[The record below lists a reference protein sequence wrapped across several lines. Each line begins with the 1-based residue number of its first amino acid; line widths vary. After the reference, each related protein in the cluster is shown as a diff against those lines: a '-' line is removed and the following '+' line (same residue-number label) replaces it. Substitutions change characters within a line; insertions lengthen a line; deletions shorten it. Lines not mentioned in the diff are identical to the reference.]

1 MNTVAKPQK
10 DDFEF
15 EVEGEEAALPQ
26 VEVEDDTPE
35 EDRGRTPMPEDI
47 VRELEADEMEEYSDK
62 VKTRL
67 KQMKKVWHDERREK
81 ERALREQREA
91 IEFAKTIAEENK
103 KLKSTL
109 SRGEQ
114 TLVDTYKQAAE
125 LELDAA
131 KKQYKEAYEAGNS
144 DLLLA
149 AQEKL
154 NAAGYKMEQVKNY
167 KPAPLQEEETSVNI
181 QPSVVQ
187 KPQVDEKT
195 AAWQKRNTWWGSP
208 EHADMTAL
216 ALGVHQKLENQ
227 YGRQYVGT
235 DEYWQNID
243 TTMRRRF
250 PEMFEEEVKT
260 TTGGGKP
267 GARAE
272 SSKPA
277 TVVAPASRSTSSTK
291 VKLTA
296 SQVSIAKKLGLT
308 PEQYARAQQK
318 LNTEK

>member
-1 MNTVAKPQK
+1 MNQSVNSQK

-15 EVEGEEAALPQ
+15 EVEGEENSLPEI
-26 VEVEDDTPE
+26 EVQDDTPE
-35 EDRGRTPMPEDI
+35 EDRGRSPMPEDI
-47 VRELEADEMEEYSDK
+47 VRELESDEMEEYSDK

-81 ERALREQREA
+81 ERALREQQEA
-91 IEFAKTIAEENK
+91 IDFARKIAEENK
-103 KLKSTL
+103 KLKNTL
-109 SRGEQ
+109 SFGER
-114 TLVDTYKQAAE
+114 TLVDTFKHSAE
-125 LELDAA
+125 LELNAA
-131 KKQYKEAYEAGNS
+131 KKHYKDAYESGDA
-144 DLLLA
+144 DLLVE

-154 NAAGYKMEQVKNY
+154 NAATYKIEQAKSFR
-167 KPAPLQEEETSVNI
+167 PTPLQEEENSVNI
-181 QPSVVQ
+181 QPSVVH

-195 AAWQKRNTWWGSP
+195 VAWQKRNSWWGSP
-208 EHADMTAL
+208 DHADMTAL

-243 TTMRRRF
+243 STMRRRF
-250 PEMFEEEVKT
+250 PEMFESQT

-277 TVVAPASRSTSSTK
+277 TVVAPASRSRSSNK
-291 VKLTA
+291 VTLTA

>member
-15 EVEGEEAALPQ
+15 EVEGEEAVLPE

-35 EDRGRTPMPEDI
+35 EDRGRNPMPEDI

-62 VKTRL
+62 VKTRM

-81 ERALREQREA
+81 ERALREQQEA
-91 IEFAKTIAEENK
+91 IEFAKAIAEENK

-131 KKQYKEAYEAGNS
+131 KRQYKEAYEAGNS

-154 NAAGYKMEQVKNY
+154 NAAGYKMEKVKNFIST
-167 KPAPLQEEETSVNI
+167 PLQEEEIGVNI

-195 AAWQKRNTWWGSP
+195 VAWQKRNTWWGSP

-227 YGRQYVGT
+227 YGKQYVGT

-250 PEMFEEEVKT
+250 PEMFEEVKT